1 MKLCFSTIGCPD
13 WRFGD
18 MISAAK
24 DLGYTAIEI
33 RGIGGEIY
41 APAMREFTDDFAR
54 TKDMLERTGI
64 RIAMLTS
71 GAALAD
77 HSAKG
82 KSVDEA
88 KAYIDLAAKVGAEF
102 VRVMSTDKP
111 YFDGGDID
119 LCKKQYEEVVSYAKG
134 SGAASPRSS
143 RPTGCLLT
151 PRSFRASSMRS
162 AKAAAPS
169 GTSIT
174 PTASTTRAS
183 RRQSPTSAARSGTY
197 T

>member
-41 APAMREFTDDFAR
+41 APAMREFTEDFAR

-82 KSVDEA
+82 KSVDVPPRA
-88 KAYIDLAAKVGAEF
+88 RASM
-102 VRVMSTDKP
+102 RQRRTST
-111 YFDGGDID
+111 
-119 LCKKQYEEVVSYAKG
+119 
-134 SGAASPRSS
+134 SPQKWVRSS
-143 RPTGCLLT
+143 SASCPPTSLTLTAATSTGRPSPLPLQ
-151 PRSFRASSMRS
+151 RREHRADRLQ
-162 AKAAAPS
+162 P
-169 GTSIT
+169 
-174 PTASTTRAS
+174 
-183 RRQSPTSAARSGTY
+183 RRQDQVRTLEGQRHRKGQSLLPHDGLR
-197 T
+197 

>member
-41 APAMREFTDDFAR
+41 APAMREFTEDFAR
-54 TKDMLERTGI
+54 TKDMLERT
-64 RIAMLTS
+64 
-71 GAALAD
+71 LAD

-134 SGAASPRSS
+134 SGVTPLIETNGLFVDTALLS
-143 RPTGCLLT
+143 RFLDEVGEGGGALWDVHHPY
-151 PRSFRASSMRS
+151 RFNDE
-162 AKAAAPS
+162 
-169 GTSIT
+169 SIAQT
-174 PTASTTRAS
+174 TA
-183 RRQSPTSAARSGTY
+183 
-197 T
+197 

>member
-41 APAMREFTDDFAR
+41 APAMREFTEDFAR

-64 RIAMLTS
+64 RIAMFTS

-134 SGAASPRSS
+134 
-143 RPTGCLLT
+143 T
-151 PRSFRASSMRS
+151 
-162 AKAAAPS
+162 KAAAPS

-183 RRQSPTSAARSGTY
+183 RRPSPTSAARSGMY

>member
-134 SGAASPRSS
+134 SGV
-143 RPTGCLLT
+143 T
-151 PRSFRASSMRS
+151 PLIETT

-183 RRQSPTSAARSGTY
+183 RRPSPTSAARSGTY